1 LWNECLG
8 DLLEATASQ
17 ASTLVEAGFQ
27 EIDRLQQIG
36 VLALTGERQVPQQR
50 PQVRLEHGCE
60 VGYELPFESG
70 DIDGVGADEVR
81 CAPDFV
87 AFQDRKC
94 PPLDLAERDRIS
106 NAVVEK

>member
-1 LWNECLG
+1 LN
-8 DLLEATASQ
+8 
-17 ASTLVEAGFQ
+17 
-27 EIDRLQQIG
+27 
-36 VLALTGERQVPQQR
+36 GERQVPQQR
-50 PQVRLEHGCE
+50 PQVRLEHWCE

-87 AFQDRKC
+87 AFLDGKC